1 MLVEIEKYIALFFI
15 YSFAGWVMETVQ
27 ISIRQKK
34 FVNRGFLIGPYCPI
48 YGCGVLLIT
57 LLLSL
62 LPVIVRTLYYTIY
75 NISITI
81 ISITID
87 YTLNYNNH
95 NV

>member
-57 LLLSL
+57 LLLQKYAGAEKALEVKKGML
-62 LPVIVRTLYYTIY
+62 LA
-75 NISITI
+75 
-81 ISITID
+81 
-87 YTLNYNNH
+87 
-95 NV
+95 